1 MSFSKIVPF
10 LLLIVSMRVEAQPP
24 KLVVPTGHNNAIL
37 EFAISSDSRFLAS
50 SDIDGVVK
58 IWDIVNGFELM
69 SFTLN
74 RGSTILAF
82 SPDNRLLATADDKGY
97 FDIWSIK
104 ENKRLVD
111 YYADEPVKGL
121 SFSPDGSILAFIKGD
136 TSLYIYSIQKDS
148 V

>member
-82 SPDNRLLATADDKGY
+82 SRITDCLPQQMIRGILIYGLLKKISDSLIITLMSPLKG
-97 FDIWSIK
+97 
-104 ENKRLVD
+104 
-111 YYADEPVKGL
+111 
-121 SFSPDGSILAFIKGD
+121 
-136 TSLYIYSIQKDS
+136 
-148 V
+148 